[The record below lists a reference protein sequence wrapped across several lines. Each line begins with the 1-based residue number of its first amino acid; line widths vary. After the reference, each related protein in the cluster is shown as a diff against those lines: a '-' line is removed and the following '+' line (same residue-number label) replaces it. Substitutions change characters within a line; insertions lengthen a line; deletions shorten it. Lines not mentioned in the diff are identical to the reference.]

1 MNNVHSLLPRMV
13 VNGALIHELLASP
26 APCFALGLVEERK
39 QQSGFLAVRPK
50 VPIPHAVVQ
59 DGFRFGHSLLGNSKF
74 EVVHFVFEFYDYASY
89 NVLLNP
95 NNPVVKTVLNT
106 MVERAD
112 YGFLVI
118 DDSGS
123 ASAFRSELGQD
134 NLCGLKSNMPRIQGS
149 KTTDSQYENAITFFQ
164 TNPDPPGTL
173 LNWVC
178 RDNPACLDLT
188 QERLEL
194 TPAPAR

>member
-1 MNNVHSLLPRMV
+1 MV
-13 VNGALIHELLASP
+13 VNGALIRELLAAT
-26 APCFALGLVEERK
+26 APCFAMGLVEERK
-39 QQSGFLAVRPK
+39 QQSGFLALRPE

-74 EVVHFVFEFYDYASY
+74 EVVHFAFEFYGHASY

-95 NNPVVKTVLNT
+95 NNPVVKAVLNT

-123 ASAFRSELGQD
+123 TSAFVRNSG
-134 NLCGLKSNMPRIQGS
+134 R
-149 KTTDSQYENAITFFQ
+149 TTCA
-164 TNPDPPGTL
+164 G
-173 LNWVC
+173 
-178 RDNPACLDLT
+178 
-188 QERLEL
+188 
-194 TPAPAR
+194 